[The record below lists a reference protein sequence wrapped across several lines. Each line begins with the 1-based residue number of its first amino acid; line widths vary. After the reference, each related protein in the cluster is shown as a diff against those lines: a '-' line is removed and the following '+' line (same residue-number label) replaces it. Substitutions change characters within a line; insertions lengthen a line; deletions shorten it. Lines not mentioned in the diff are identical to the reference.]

1 MKSRLLLLLLC
12 AVGVLAPFA
21 AQSID
26 LNLAGTLQL
35 DYLFTPF
42 ARSDPRPAS
51 HTLDGFTEE
60 LSLKLAVDISRHASA
75 NVKACFGCHGFEVGM
90 AYVDFRLADE
100 FNIRLGRFSP
110 TFGEF
115 GLRHDPGN
123 HRLSDKPLPYDMGR
137 MLRMLDFGRSVLPS
151 PYVDNGIEISGS
163 HFFGRRLQ
171 LDYAAHAV
179 AGLRAN
185 TDTPYDVDFVA
196 SRSAAPY
203 YIDNNSQ
210 PSVGGRVGL
219 TARLADRVDL
229 SVGGSAIWG
238 SYDTRARM
246 SYTIVGADL
255 YLRAGRT
262 NVRAEYLI
270 RRTDMF
276 ARDQER
282 FEYALQP
289 LADGT
294 LPERTFQTR
303 DGWYVEVEQ
312 PVLRNLDLILRWD
325 GLRRRGNTAPG
336 SVLDFDAG
344 VSRWTLGAQYV
355 IERGYR
361 VKASVQHYSWWG
373 FRNGVD
379 QDWAFHLGAV
389 ATF

>member
-1 MKSRLLLLLLC
+1 MKSRLLLLLICLG
-12 AVGVLAPFA
+12 GVLAPFVA
-21 AQSID
+21 ESID

-42 ARSDPRPAS
+42 ARSDPRPSS

-100 FNIRLGRFSP
+100 FNVRLGRFSP

-185 TDTPYDVDFVA
+185 TDTPYDVDFIA

-229 SVGGSAIWG
+229 TVGGSVIWG
-238 SYDTRARM
+238 AYDTRARM
-246 SYTIVGADL
+246 AYTIVGADL

-270 RRTDMF
+270 RRTDMY
-276 ARDQER
+276 AADQER
-282 FEYALQP
+282 FEYALQALP
-289 LADGT
+289 DGS

-312 PVLRNLDLILRWD
+312 PILRNLDVILRWD

-336 SVLDFDAG
+336 SVVDFDAG
-344 VSRWTLGAQYV
+344 VSRWTLGAQYAV
-355 IERGYR
+355 ERGYR
-361 VKASVQHYSWWG
+361 LKASVQHYSWWG

>member
-1 MKSRLLLLLLC
+1 MKSRAWMLLLC
-12 AVGVLAPFA
+12 LVGVLSPFV

-42 ARSDPRPAS
+42 GRSDPRPAS

-60 LSLKLAVDISRHASA
+60 LSLKLAIDISSHASA

-100 FNIRLGRFSP
+100 FNLRAGRFSP

-137 MLRMLDFGRSVLPS
+137 MLRMMEFGRSVLPS
-151 PYVDNGIEISGS
+151 PYVDNGIELSGS

-185 TDTPYDVDFVA
+185 TDTPYDVDFIA

-203 YIDNNSQ
+203 YIDNNSE

-229 SVGGSAIWG
+229 TVGGSAIWG
-238 SYDTRARM
+238 AYDTRARM
-246 SYTIVGADL
+246 TYTVLGADL
-255 YLRAGRT
+255 FLRAGRT

-270 RRTDMF
+270 RRTDMY
-276 ARDQER
+276 AAEQER

-289 LADGT
+289 LADGS
-294 LPERTFQTR
+294 LPERVFQVR
-303 DGWYVEVEQ
+303 DGWYVEIEQ
-312 PVLRNLDLILRWD
+312 PVLRNLDVILRWD
-325 GLRRRGNTAPG
+325 GMRRRGNVAPG
-336 SVLDFDAG
+336 AAVDFDAG

-361 VKASVQHYSWWG
+361 LKASAEHYAWWG
-373 FRNGVD
+373 MRSGAD